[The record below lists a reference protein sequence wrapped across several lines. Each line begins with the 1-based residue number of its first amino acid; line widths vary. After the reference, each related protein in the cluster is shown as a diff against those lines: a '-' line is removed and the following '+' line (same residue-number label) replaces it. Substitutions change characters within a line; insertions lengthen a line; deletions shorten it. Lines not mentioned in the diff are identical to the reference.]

1 MLKRLSKLFNMSTTT
16 STPESFSLFPL
27 LPGELR
33 TLIWKH
39 AVDPY
44 RVLRITLYQQDFPPI
59 TQFLGSSRYG
69 PPWNVKVGCTPQLK
83 EATRHVRNLMQ
94 VSREA
99 YKDIMDYI
107 LPDRIYVTVDWD
119 PPYLREGVTRGK
131 YASKNAKSRMG
142 EKVYKIPWNRRTE
155 RLCLEVVHLSW
166 DDVERRRMGVMEEMP
181 RGSDLPAPPVWVN
194 EAGYEPFG
202 DVEPDSESDPDE
214 SRDPSRPSAFYV
226 PPADAIASVPVPDPD
241 PDRDL
246 DPRAHGEIYIP
257 HSHAQALC
265 QRHISLAPTF
275 THLNPVAYGSS
286 NPLLML
292 CKILRVTNITI
303 IDDSILNDN
312 DPANRPAGPSPAWV
326 DEHKVLHELG
336 MAELGRLG
344 AALGDLLEEESQQAD
359 GQQGAS
365 TGSTSTTQ
373 TQTQIQTPR
382 TVLARELRTMTLT
395 PSDLAKIRFF
405 RVKDLNPPPQNI
417 RRNAREAQRVGGEWG
432 NGRSGTWVI
441 AWGEQHAPSR
451 REGEYGGFGSTRG
464 WWSGPGAGPWGSGGG
479 GGGGIG
485 VGSYGRGGRDGRR
498 YGRRDRQ
505 RDGGGMVLD
514 VSPPV
519 TSVSVGPWGSG
530 SGSGSGMSG
539 FEWL

>member
-1 MLKRLSKLFNMSTTT
+1 MSTTT

-94 VSREA
+94 ASREA
-99 YKDIMDYI
+99 YKDIIDYI

-119 PPYLREGVTRGK
+119 PPYLREGVTRGQ
-131 YASKNAKSRMG
+131 YASENAKSRMG

-155 RLCLEVVHLSW
+155 RLCLEAVHLSW
-166 DDVERRRMGVMEEMP
+166 DHVERRRMGVTEEMP

-202 DVEPDSESDPDE
+202 DVEHDSESDPDE
-214 SRDPSRPSAFYV
+214 SHDPSRASTFYI
-226 PPADAIASVPVPDPD
+226 PPADAIASGPVPVPDPD

-246 DPRAHGEIYIP
+246 DPRAPGEIYIP
-257 HSHAQALC
+257 HSHAFTLC

-292 CKILRVTNITI
+292 CKILRVTNMTI
-303 IDDSILNDN
+303 IDDSILND
-312 DPANRPAGPSPAWV
+312 PANHPAGPSPAWV
-326 DEHKVLHELG
+326 DDHKVLHEPR
-336 MAELGRLG
+336 MAELTKLG
-344 AALGDLLEEESQQAD
+344 AALGDLLEEESQQ
-359 GQQGAS
+359 GAS
-365 TGSTSTTQ
+365 TASALKPKPKLKLPT
-373 TQTQIQTPR
+373 
-382 TVLARELRTMTLT
+382 
-395 PSDLAKIRFF
+395 KF
-405 RVKDLNPPPQNI
+405 
-417 RRNAREAQRVGGEWG
+417 
-432 NGRSGTWVI
+432 
-441 AWGEQHAPSR
+441 
-451 REGEYGGFGSTRG
+451 
-464 WWSGPGAGPWGSGGG
+464 
-479 GGGGIG
+479 
-485 VGSYGRGGRDGRR
+485 
-498 YGRRDRQ
+498 
-505 RDGGGMVLD
+505 
-514 VSPPV
+514 
-519 TSVSVGPWGSG
+519 
-530 SGSGSGMSG
+530 
-539 FEWL
+539 